1 MATDNPFISKKIIN
15 RVRIRVPFSSYT
27 MKGLMSKGEWMKK
40 RTDNEIIELYWNR
53 DESAIR
59 ETETKYGNYCFAV
72 ANNILENRED
82 AEECLSDTWLT
93 AWNTIPPMRPKV
105 LKLFLARITRRNA
118 FDKYRHDTATKR
130 GGGEI
135 TQSLDEL
142 ADCLPAPSSVEMEL
156 SAQEMKTCINAF
168 LVTLPERDADVFL
181 RRYFYVESVPEIA
194 KRYALKESNV
204 LMVLSRTRKKLEQH
218 LIKEGMIDDQR
229 AII

>member
-1 MATDNPFISKKIIN
+1 
-15 RVRIRVPFSSYT
+15 
-27 MKGLMSKGEWMKK
+27 MKGLMSKVERMNK
-40 RTDNEIIELYWNR
+40 RTDSEIIELYWNR

-72 ANNILENRED
+72 ANNILEKHED

-93 AWNTIPPMRPKV
+93 AWNTIPPKRPKL
-105 LKLFLARITRRNA
+105 LKLFLAKITRRNA
-118 FDKYRHDTATKR
+118 FDKYRHDTAAKR

-142 ADCLPAPSSVEMEL
+142 TDCLPAPSNVETEL
-156 SAQEMKTCINAF
+156 SEQEMKTCINAF
-168 LVTLPERDADVFL
+168 LVSLPERDADVFL

-194 KRYALKESNV
+194 KRYAMKESNV

-229 AII
+229 AVI

>member
-1 MATDNPFISKKIIN
+1 
-15 RVRIRVPFSSYT
+15 
-27 MKGLMSKGEWMKK
+27 MKGLMSKGERMNK
-40 RTDNEIIELYWNR
+40 RTDSEIIELYWNR

-72 ANNILENRED
+72 ANNILENHED

-93 AWNTIPPMRPKV
+93 AWNTIPPKRPKL
-105 LKLFLARITRRNA
+105 LKLFLAKITRRNA
-118 FDKYRHDTATKR
+118 FDKYRHDTAAKR

-142 ADCLPAPSSVEMEL
+142 TDCLPAPSNLETEL
-156 SAQEMKTCINAF
+156 SEQEMKTCINAF
-168 LVTLPERDADVFL
+168 LVSLPERDADVFL

-194 KRYALKESNV
+194 KRYAMKESNV

>member
-1 MATDNPFISKKIIN
+1 
-15 RVRIRVPFSSYT
+15 
-27 MKGLMSKGEWMKK
+27 MKK
-40 RTDNEIIELYWNR
+40 RTDNEIIELFWMRN
-53 DESAIR
+53 ENAIL
-59 ETETKYGNYCFAV
+59 ETEAKYGNYCFSV
-72 ANNILENRED
+72 ANNILVNRED
-82 AEECLSDTWLT
+82 AEECVSDTWLT
-93 AWNTIPPMRPKV
+93 AWNTIPPKRPKV
-105 LKLFLARITRRNA
+105 LRLFLARITRRGA
-118 FDKYRHDTATKR
+118 FDRYRRNTAGKR

-156 SAQEMKTCINAF
+156 SAQEMKTCISAF

-218 LIKEGMIDDQR
+218 LIK
-229 AII
+229 

>member
-1 MATDNPFISKKIIN
+1 MDNPFISKKTIN
-15 RVRIRVPFSSYT
+15 RVRIRVPFTSYT

-40 RTDNEIIELYWNR
+40 ITDNEIIELYWNR

-93 AWNTIPPMRPKV
+93 AWNTIPPKRPKV
-105 LKLFLARITRRNA
+105 LKLFLARIARRNA
-118 FDKYRHDTATKR
+118 FDKYRHNTAAMR

-142 ADCLPAPSSVEMEL
+142 ADCLPASSSVEMEL
-156 SAQEMKTCINAF
+156 SEQAMRTCINAF
-168 LVTLPERDADVFL
+168 LVSLPGRDADVFL
-181 RRYFYVESVPEIA
+181 RRYFYVESVPESA
-194 KRYALKESNV
+194 KRYALRESNV

-229 AII
+229 AVI